1 MPDTH
6 TTAQAAAHSFR
17 REPAPLG
24 KDNLL
29 SSIEAGL
36 EPFVLVLSLWLVA
49 IYFEGELSGAYLILS
64 VIVFSITFPG
74 TSRLNKPWLQL
85 MPLLAYY

>member
-1 MPDTH
+1 MLESKG
-6 TTAQAAAHSFR
+6 ASLAATLSSR

-36 EPFVLVLSLWLVA
+36 DPFALIASLWCIAL
-49 IYFEGELSGAYLILS
+49 YFEGGLPGAYLILT
-64 VIVFSITFPG
+64 VIVFSITFRFP
-74 TSRLNKPWLQL
+74 
-85 MPLLAYY
+85 